1 MDDLLDAAPC
11 GYVAFTD
18 VGTVT
23 AANSTLAGLL
33 GYDREEI
40 VGGHV
45 ERLLTVAGRIF
56 YQTHLFPLLTL
67 HGKAEEIFLTLR
79 RKDGEGVPVLANAVR
94 SVQGDEGRCV
104 CAVIPVHQRRKYEDE
119 ILAAKRIA
127 EEALQSNA
135 ELSRTRSDLERHA
148 RELDRK
154 VSRLEQ
160 RNAELTRISTI
171 LSHDLREPIR
181 KLSVFSGLLG
191 GEDRSALTPMGLR
204 AVGVL
209 QSECARL
216 DAMVRGLQEYVAL
229 DDSTEPFVSVD
240 LVDAVRKARETVAK
254 RRGLQDFDVSIGP
267 LPTVQ
272 GARRQIEAIFVHLL
286 DNAAVF
292 CAPGVAPRVLVRGH
306 EVQENSFRATEGR
319 YRYVD
324 HARVVV
330 EDNGIGFEERYSAY
344 IFEALRKLDPASP
357 GLGLGLAVCRKV
369 AENHFGSIKAEPM
382 TDGGS
387 RFTVMLPLQP

>member
-18 VGTVT
+18 AGTVT
-23 AANSTLAGLL
+23 AVNATLAEML
-33 GYDREEI
+33 GYDRAEI

-94 SVQGDEGRCV
+94 SAEGDDGRSACV
-104 CAVIPVHQRRKYEDE
+104 VIPVYQRRKYEDE
-119 ILAAKRIA
+119 ILAARRVA
-127 EEALQSNA
+127 EEAVQSSA
-135 ELSRTRSDLERHA
+135 ELTRTRTELERNA

-160 RNAELTRISTI
+160 RNTELTRFSVI

-181 KLSVFSGLLG
+181 KLSVFAGLLG
-191 GEDRSALTPMGLR
+191 GEDRAALTPMGLR
-204 AVGVL
+204 AVDVL
-209 QSECARL
+209 QTECARL
-216 DAMVRGLQEYVAL
+216 DALVRGLQEYVAL
-229 DDSTEPFVSVD
+229 DASTEPFEAVD
-240 LVDAVRKARETVAK
+240 LGDAARAARETVAR
-254 RRGLQDFDVSIGP
+254 RRGLPEFDVSIGP

-272 GARRQIEAIFVHLL
+272 GARRQIEALFVHLL
-286 DNAAVF
+286 DNAVTF
-292 CAPGVAPRVLVRGH
+292 SAPGVAPRVVLRGH

-330 EDNGIGFEERYSAY
+330 EDNGTGFDARYSDY

-369 AENHFGSIKAEPM
+369 AENHFGSIKAAPVVG
-382 TDGGS
+382 GGS
-387 RFTVMLPLQP
+387 RFTVLLPLQP